1 MSSRKYIVVSQI
13 VDINRYDPHPEDS
26 FFVDTNVWFWVA
38 SQIAGQGLPRYR
50 GKQIKNYPDFIK
62 KVLNVKGT
70 LYRSELSFSEL
81 SNLIERTE
89 YDIFKRETGIDI
101 SPKAYRH
108 EYAHRRPGVI
118 EEIELAWSQV
128 EAMSVSIPVHL
139 TSDFTHKVI
148 ERMGSH
154 KLDAYDACMVESLHA
169 EGIPLQ
175 IISDDADFSSVGD
188 VTLFTANSGVL
199 DSFNG

>member
-1 MSSRKYIVVSQI
+1 VSSRKYIVASQV
-13 VDINRYDPHPEDS
+13 VDINRYDPQQEDT

-38 SQIAGQGLPRYR
+38 SQIASQGLPKYR
-50 GKQIKNYPDFIK
+50 AKQIKIYPDFIK

-89 YDIFKRETGIDI
+89 YNIFKEETGIDI

-108 EYAHRRPGVI
+108 EYAYRRPGII
-118 EEIELAWSQV
+118 EEIKLAWYQV
-128 EAMSVSIPVHL
+128 EAMSVSVPVQL

-154 KLDAYDACMVESLHA
+154 KLDAYDACMIESLLA

-199 DSFNG
+199 ESFDQ

>member
-1 MSSRKYIVVSQI
+1 MSSRKYIIVSQV
-13 VDINRYDPHPEDS
+13 VDISQYDPRPKDS

-38 SQIAGQGLPRYR
+38 SQIASQGLSRFR
-50 GKQIKNYPDFIK
+50 AKQIRIYPDFIK

-89 YDIFKRETGIDI
+89 YDIFKKETGIDI

-108 EYAHRRPGVI
+108 EYAHRRPDVI
-118 EEIELAWSQV
+118 EEIELTWSQV

-148 ERMGSH
+148 ERMGNH
-154 KLDAYDACMVESLHA
+154 KLDAYDACMVESLLA

-199 DSFNG
+199 DSVNG

>member
-1 MSSRKYIVVSQI
+1 MSSRKYIVASQV
-13 VDINRYDPHPEDS
+13 VDISRYDPRPEDS

-38 SQIAGQGLPRYR
+38 SQIASQGLSRFR
-50 GKQIKNYPDFIK
+50 AKQIQIYSDFIK
-62 KVLNVKGT
+62 RVLNAKGK

-118 EEIELAWSQV
+118 EEIELTWSQV

-154 KLDAYDACMVESLHA
+154 KLDAYDACMVESLLA
-169 EGIPLQ
+169 EGIALQ
-175 IISDDADFSSVGD
+175 IISDDADFSSVED
-188 VTLFTANSGVL
+188 VTLFTANGGVL
-199 DSFNG
+199 GRV

>member
-1 MSSRKYIVVSQI
+1 MSSRKYIVASQV
-13 VDINRYDPHPEDS
+13 VDISRYDPRPEDS

-38 SQIAGQGLPRYR
+38 SQIASQGLSRFR
-50 GKQIKNYPDFIK
+50 AKQIQIYSDFIK
-62 KVLNVKGT
+62 RVLNAKGK

-118 EEIELAWSQV
+118 EEIELTWSQV
-128 EAMSVSIPVHL
+128 EAMSVSIPV
-139 TSDFTHKVI
+139 
-148 ERMGSH
+148 
-154 KLDAYDACMVESLHA
+154 
-169 EGIPLQ
+169 
-175 IISDDADFSSVGD
+175 
-188 VTLFTANSGVL
+188 N
-199 DSFNG
+199 

>member
-1 MSSRKYIVVSQI
+1 MSSRKYIVASQV
-13 VDINRYDPHPEDS
+13 VDISRYDPRPEDS
-26 FFVDTNVWFWVA
+26 FFVDTNIWFWVA
-38 SQIAGQGLPRYR
+38 SQIASQGLSRFR
-50 GKQIKNYPDFIK
+50 AKQIQIYSDFIK
-62 KVLNVKGT
+62 RVLNAKGK

-118 EEIELAWSQV
+118 EEIELTWSQV

-154 KLDAYDACMVESLHA
+154 KLDAYDACMVESLLA
-169 EGIPLQ
+169 EGIALQ

-188 VTLFTANSGVL
+188 VTLFTANGRVL
-199 DSFNG
+199 GSINE

>member
-1 MSSRKYIVVSQI
+1 MSSRKYIVASQV
-13 VDINRYDPHPEDS
+13 VDINQYNPRPEDS

-38 SQIAGQGLPRYR
+38 SQIASQGLPRFR
-50 GKQIKNYPDFIK
+50 SKQIQIYPDFIK
-62 KVLNVKGT
+62 KVLIVKGT

-81 SNLIERTE
+81 SNLIEKTE

-108 EYAHRRPGVI
+108 EYAHRRPDVI

-128 EAMSVSIPVHL
+128 EDMSVSIPVHL
-139 TSDFTHKVI
+139 TSDFTYKVI

-154 KLDAYDACMVESLHA
+154 KLDAYDACMIESLFA
-169 EGIPLQ
+169 EGIPLR

-188 VTLFTANSGVL
+188 VTLFTANGGVL
-199 DSFNG
+199 ESLDH

>member
-1 MSSRKYIVVSQI
+1 MSSRKYIVASQV
-13 VDINRYDPHPEDS
+13 VDISRYDPRPEDS
-26 FFVDTNVWFWVA
+26 FFVDTNIWFWVA
-38 SQIAGQGLPRYR
+38 SQIASQGLSRFR
-50 GKQIKNYPDFIK
+50 AKQIQIYSDFIK
-62 KVLNVKGT
+62 RVLNAKGK

-118 EEIELAWSQV
+118 EEIELTWSQV

-154 KLDAYDACMVESLHA
+154 KLDAYDACMVESLLA
-169 EGIPLQ
+169 EGIALQ

-188 VTLFTANSGVL
+188 VTLFTANGRVL
-199 DSFNG
+199 GSV